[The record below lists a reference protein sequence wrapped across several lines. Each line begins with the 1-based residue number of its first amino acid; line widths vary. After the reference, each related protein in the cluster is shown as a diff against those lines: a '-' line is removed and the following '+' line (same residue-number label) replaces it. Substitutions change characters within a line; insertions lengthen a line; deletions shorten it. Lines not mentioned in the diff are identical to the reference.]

1 MEVSHL
7 QKEMRLSVSVES
19 FVAHKMNLDAITGKR
34 KVWFA
39 RTALVIGCAL
49 LWRES
54 AQAGRA
60 VLWMAQSCD

>member
-19 FVAHKMNLDAITGKR
+19 FVAHKMNPDAITGKR
-34 KVWFA
+34 KVCFA

-49 LWRES
+49 RWRES
-54 AQAGRA
+54 ANAERA
-60 VLWMAQSCD
+60 ALWTIRSCD